1 MKKISTITITGA
13 GGLQA
18 SVSNYGAKIL
28 SLLVP
33 NQAGEVVD
41 VLLGFSSM
49 EEWQTLEP
57 SFNAV
62 IGRYANRI
70 KNGCFTIDGQ
80 TYQLP
85 INCAGNTL
93 HGGLQGFQQ
102 QIWDIVGQSAYS
114 VSLHY
119 RSIDGEQGFPGMV
132 DVYVTYQITKNN
144 ALRITY
150 EAKTSAPTVINLT
163 QHAYFNLEGEHS
175 DSIRQH
181 ILQINADAFTEMDD
195 TNCPT
200 GTILSVEGT
209 PMDFRQP
216 TRIGDRIDD
225 PIFAPTRGIDANWVL
240 HPTPYTLHRDAVAS
254 TPHTLHRNAV
264 ATLSAAGRTMQ
275 VFTTQPA
282 LQVYTA
288 NFVEEN
294 IGKSGTLYH
303 PQNAICLETQNY
315 PDAPNHPSFPSAVL
329 RPGEVYFQQT
339 EYKFV

>member
-1 MKKISTITITGA
+1 MKKISTITLTGT
-13 GGLQA
+13 GGLEVA
-18 SVSNYGAKIL
+18 ISTYGAKIL
-28 SLLVP
+28 RLLVP
-33 NQAGEVVD
+33 DRAGEKVD
-41 VLLGFSSM
+41 VVLGFSSM
-49 EEWQTLEP
+49 EEWQAQEP

-70 KNGCFTIDGQ
+70 KDGRFTIDGQ

-119 RSIDGEQGFPGMV
+119 RSMDGEQGFPGTV
-132 DVYVTYQITKNN
+132 DVYVTYQITKDN

-150 EAKTSAPTVINLT
+150 EAKTSAPTIINLT
-163 QHAYFNLEGEHS
+163 QHAYFNLEGES
-175 DSIRQH
+175 SGSIREH
-181 ILQINADAFTEMDD
+181 ILQINADAYTEMDD
-195 TNCPT
+195 SNCPT
-200 GTILSVEGT
+200 GKILSVEDT
-209 PMDFRQP
+209 AMDFRQP

-225 PIFAPTRGIDANWVL
+225 SLFAPTRGIDANWVL
-240 HPTPYTLHRDAVAS
+240 AHPFDQKLSLA
-254 TPHTLHRNAV
+254 

-275 VFTTQPA
+275 VRTTAPG

-288 NFVEEN
+288 NFVEN
-294 IGKSGTLYH
+294 NRGKTGTMYH

-315 PDAPNHPSFPSAVL
+315 PDAPNHPSFPSAIL
-329 RPGEVYFQQT
+329 RPGEIYFSQT
-339 EYKFV
+339 EYKFLS

>member
-1 MKKISTITITGA
+1 MRKISTITIVGT
-13 GGLQA
+13 GGLEMT
-18 SVSNYGAKIL
+18 VCNYGAKIL
-28 SLLVP
+28 NLLVP
-33 NQAGEVVD
+33 NQNGEKVD
-41 VLLGFSSM
+41 VLLGFSSI

-62 IGRYANRI
+62 IGRFANRI
-70 KNGCFTIDGQ
+70 KGGRFTIDGQ
-80 TYQLP
+80 NYQLP

-93 HGGLQGFQQ
+93 HGGVLGFQQ
-102 QIWDIVGQSAYS
+102 QIWDVVGQSAYS

-119 RSIDGEQGFPGMV
+119 RSIDGEQGFPGTL
-132 DVYVTYQITKNN
+132 DVYVTYQITKDN

-163 QHAYFNLEGEHS
+163 QHAYFNLEGEQAE
-175 DSIRQH
+175 SIREH

-200 GTILSVEGT
+200 GKILSVEDT
-209 PMDFRQP
+209 AMDFRQP
-216 TRIGDRIDD
+216 TRIGDRIDHD
-225 PIFAPTRGIDANWVL
+225 CFARTRGIDANWVISRPL
-240 HPTPYTLHRDAVAS
+240 SDYRLS
-254 TPHTLHRNAV
+254 LV
-264 ATLSAAGRTMQ
+264 ATLSASERTMQ
-275 VFTTQPA
+275 VFTTQPG

-315 PDAPNHPSFPSAVL
+315 PDAPNHPSFPSAIL
-329 RPGEVYFQQT
+329 RPGEIYFSQT
-339 EYKFV
+339 EYRFS

>member
-1 MKKISTITITGA
+1 MRKISTITITGT
-13 GGLQA
+13 GGLEA
-18 SVSNYGAKIL
+18 SITNYGAKIL

-33 NQAGEVVD
+33 NRDGEKVD

-119 RSIDGEQGFPGMV
+119 RSMDGEQGFPGTV

-150 EAKTSAPTVINLT
+150 EAKTTAPTIINLT
-163 QHAYFNLEGEHS
+163 QHAYFNLEGES
-175 DSIRQH
+175 SGSIREH

-195 TNCPT
+195 SNCPT
-200 GTILSVEGT
+200 GKILSVEGT
-209 PMDFRQP
+209 AMDFRQP
-216 TRIGDRIDD
+216 TRIGERIDHD
-225 PIFAPTRGIDANWVL
+225 FFARTRGIDANWVL
-240 HPTPYTLHRDAVAS
+240 AHPFDQKLSLA
-254 TPHTLHRNAV
+254 

-275 VFTTQPA
+275 VRTTAPG

-288 NFVEEN
+288 NFVEN
-294 IGKSGTLYH
+294 NRGKTGTMYH

-315 PDAPNHPSFPSAVL
+315 PDAPNHPSFPSAIL
-329 RPGEVYFQQT
+329 RPGEIYFSQT
-339 EYKFV
+339 EYKFLS

>member
-1 MKKISTITITGA
+1 MNTISTITLIGKGA
-13 GGLQA
+13 LQA
-18 SVSNYGAKIL
+18 SVTNYGAKIL

-41 VLLGFSSM
+41 VLLGFSTM
-49 EEWQTLEP
+49 EQWQTLEP

-70 KNGCFTIDGQ
+70 KYGRFTIDGQ
-80 TYQLP
+80 SYQLP

-93 HGGLQGFQQ
+93 HGGVEGFQQ
-102 QIWDIVGQSAYS
+102 RVWDIVCQSADS

-119 RSIDGEQGFPGMV
+119 RSMDGEQGFPGTL
-132 DVYVTYQITKNN
+132 DVYVTYQLTPDN

-150 EAKTSAPTVINLT
+150 EARTTAPTVINLT

-240 HPTPYTLHRDAVAS
+240 PPTPY
-254 TPHTLHRNAV
+254 TLHRNAV

>member
-1 MKKISTITITGA
+1 MKKISTITITGT
-13 GGLQA
+13 GGLEA
-18 SVSNYGAKIL
+18 SITNYGAKIL

-33 NQAGEVVD
+33 NRDGEKVD

-119 RSIDGEQGFPGMV
+119 RSMDGEQGFPGTV
-132 DVYVTYQITKNN
+132 DVYVTYQITKDN

-150 EAKTSAPTVINLT
+150 EAKTTAPTIINLT
-163 QHAYFNLEGEHS
+163 QHAYFNLEGES
-175 DSIRQH
+175 SGSIREH
-181 ILQINADAFTEMDD
+181 ILQINADSFTEMDD
-195 TNCPT
+195 SNCPT
-200 GTILSVEGT
+200 GKILSVEGT
-209 PMDFRQP
+209 AMDFRQP

-225 PIFAPTRGIDANWVL
+225 SLFAPTRGIDANWVL
-240 HPTPYTLHRDAVAS
+240 AHPFDQKLSLA
-254 TPHTLHRNAV
+254 

-275 VFTTQPA
+275 VRTTAPG

-288 NFVEEN
+288 NFVEN
-294 IGKSGTLYH
+294 NRGKTGTMYH

-315 PDAPNHPSFPSAVL
+315 PDAPNHPSFPSAIL
-329 RPGEVYFQQT
+329 RPGEIYFSQT
-339 EYKFV
+339 EYKFLS

>member
-1 MKKISTITITGA
+1 MKKISTITITAA

-18 SVSNYGAKIL
+18 NITNYGAKIL

-33 NQAGEVVD
+33 NRDGEKVD
-41 VLLGFSSM
+41 VLLGFSQM

-70 KNGCFTIDGQ
+70 KNGCFSIDGQ

-102 QIWDIVGQSAYS
+102 QIWDIVQQSHDS
-114 VSLHY
+114 IVLHY
-119 RSIDGEQGFPGMV
+119 QSVDGEQGFPGTV
-132 DVYVTYQITKNN
+132 DVYVTYQITRDN

-163 QHAYFNLEGEHS
+163 QHAYFNLEGEHA
-175 DSIRQH
+175 DSIREH
-181 ILQINADAFTEMDD
+181 LLQINADAFTEMDD

-200 GTILSVEGT
+200 GTILSVEGS

-225 PIFAPTRGIDANWVL
+225 AFFAHTRGIDANWVL
-240 HPTPYTLHRDAVAS
+240 HPTP
-254 TPHTLHRNAV
+254 HTLHSTPV

-275 VFTTQPA
+275 VFTTQPG

-294 IGKSGTLYH
+294 IGKSGTIYH

-315 PDAPNHPSFPSAVL
+315 PDAPNHPSFPSAIL
-329 RPGEVYFQQT
+329 RPGEIYFSQT
-339 EYKFV
+339 EYKFI

>member
-1 MKKISTITITGA
+1 MKKISTITIVGT
-13 GGLQA
+13 GGLEMT
-18 SVSNYGAKIL
+18 VCNYGAKIL
-28 SLLVP
+28 NLLVP
-33 NQAGEVVD
+33 NQNGEKVD
-41 VLLGFSSM
+41 VLLGFSSI

-119 RSIDGEQGFPGMV
+119 RSIDGEQGFPGTV

-240 HPTPYTLHRDAVAS
+240 PP
-254 TPHTLHRNAV
+254 TPHTLHRDAV

-315 PDAPNHPSFPSAVL
+315 PDAPNHPSFPSAIL
-329 RPGEVYFQQT
+329 RPGEIYFSQT
-339 EYKFV
+339 EYRFS

>member
-1 MKKISTITITGA
+1 MKKISTITITGT
-13 GGLQA
+13 GGLEA
-18 SVSNYGAKIL
+18 SITNYGAKIL

-33 NQAGEVVD
+33 NRDGEKVD

-119 RSIDGEQGFPGMV
+119 RSMDGEQGFPGTV
-132 DVYVTYQITKNN
+132 DVYVTYQITKDN

-150 EAKTSAPTVINLT
+150 EAKTSAPTIINLT
-163 QHAYFNLEGEHS
+163 QHAYFNLKGES
-175 DSIRQH
+175 SGSIREH

-195 TNCPT
+195 SNCPT
-200 GTILSVEGT
+200 GKILSVEGT
-209 PMDFRQP
+209 AMDFRQP

-225 PIFAPTRGIDANWVL
+225 SLFAPTRGIDANWVL
-240 HPTPYTLHRDAVAS
+240 AHPFDQKLSLA
-254 TPHTLHRNAV
+254 

-275 VFTTQPA
+275 VRTTAPG

-288 NFVEEN
+288 NFVEN
-294 IGKSGTLYH
+294 NRGKTGTMYH

-315 PDAPNHPSFPSAVL
+315 PDAPNHPSFPSAIL
-329 RPGEVYFQQT
+329 RPGEIYFSQT
-339 EYKFV
+339 EYKFLS

>member
-1 MKKISTITITGA
+1 MRKISTITIVGT
-13 GGLQA
+13 GGLEMT
-18 SVSNYGAKIL
+18 VCNYGAKIL
-28 SLLVP
+28 NLLVP
-33 NQAGEVVD
+33 NQNGEKVD
-41 VLLGFSSM
+41 VLLGFSSI
-49 EEWQTLEP
+49 EEWQILEP

-93 HGGLQGFQQ
+93 HGGVLGFQQ
-102 QIWDIVGQSAYS
+102 QIWDVVGQSAYS

-119 RSIDGEQGFPGMV
+119 RSIDGEQGFPGTV

-181 ILQINADAFTEMDD
+181 ILQINADTFTEMDD

-225 PIFAPTRGIDANWVL
+225 PIFVPTRGIDANWVL
-240 HPTPYTLHRDAVAS
+240 PS
-254 TPHTLHRNAV
+254 TPHTLHSNAV

-315 PDAPNHPSFPSAVL
+315 PDAPNHPSFPSAIL
-329 RPGEVYFQQT
+329 RPGEIYFSQT
-339 EYKFV
+339 EYRFS

>member
-1 MKKISTITITGA
+1 MKKISTITITGT
-13 GGLQA
+13 GGLEA
-18 SVSNYGAKIL
+18 SITNYGAKIL

-33 NQAGEVVD
+33 NRDGEKVD

-119 RSIDGEQGFPGMV
+119 RSMDGEQGFPGTV
-132 DVYVTYQITKNN
+132 DVYVTYQITKDN

-150 EAKTSAPTVINLT
+150 EAKTTAPTVINLT
-163 QHAYFNLEGEHS
+163 QHAYFNLAGES
-175 DSIRQH
+175 SGSIREH

-195 TNCPT
+195 SNCPT
-200 GTILSVEGT
+200 GKILSVEGT
-209 PMDFRQP
+209 AMDFRQP
-216 TRIGDRIDD
+216 TRIGERIDHD
-225 PIFAPTRGIDANWVL
+225 FFARTRGIDANWVL
-240 HPTPYTLHRDAVAS
+240 AHPFDQKLSLA
-254 TPHTLHRNAV
+254 

-275 VFTTQPA
+275 VRTTAPG

-294 IGKSGTLYH
+294 IGKSGTVYH

-315 PDAPNHPSFPSAVL
+315 PDAPNHPSFPSAIL
-329 RPGEVYFQQT
+329 RPGEIYFSQT
-339 EYKFV
+339 EYKFLSL

>member
-1 MKKISTITITGA
+1 MNMISTITLIGK

-18 SVSNYGAKIL
+18 SVTNYGAKIL

-41 VLLGFSSM
+41 VLLGFSTM
-49 EEWQTLEP
+49 EQWQTLEP

-70 KNGCFTIDGQ
+70 KYGRFTIDGQ
-80 TYQLP
+80 SYQLP

-93 HGGLQGFQQ
+93 HGGVEGFQQ
-102 QIWDIVGQSAYS
+102 RVWDIVCQSADS

-119 RSIDGEQGFPGMV
+119 RSMDGEQGFPGTV

-150 EAKTSAPTVINLT
+150 EAKTTAPTVINLT

-216 TRIGDRIDD
+216 TRIGDRIND
-225 PIFAPTRGIDANWVL
+225 PIFAPTRGIDTNWVL
-240 HPTPYTLHRDAVAS
+240 SSSEYHPLALA
-254 TPHTLHRNAV
+254 
-264 ATLSAAGRTMQ
+264 ATLAAGGRTMQ

>member
-1 MKKISTITITGA
+1 MKKISTITITGT

-18 SVSNYGAKIL
+18 CITNYGAKIL

-33 NQAGEVVD
+33 NREGEKVD

-119 RSIDGEQGFPGMV
+119 RSMDGEQGFPGTV
-132 DVYVTYQITKNN
+132 DVYVTYQITKDN

-150 EAKTSAPTVINLT
+150 EAKTSAPTIINLT
-163 QHAYFNLEGEHS
+163 QHAYFNLKGES
-175 DSIRQH
+175 SGSIREH
-181 ILQINADAFTEMDD
+181 ILQINADSFTEMDD
-195 TNCPT
+195 SNCPT
-200 GTILSVEGT
+200 GKILSVEGT
-209 PMDFRQP
+209 AMDFRQP

-225 PIFAPTRGIDANWVL
+225 SLFAPTRGIDANWVL
-240 HPTPYTLHRDAVAS
+240 AHPFDQKLSLA
-254 TPHTLHRNAV
+254 

-275 VFTTQPA
+275 VRTTAPG

-288 NFVEEN
+288 NFVEN
-294 IGKSGTLYH
+294 NRGKTGTMYH

-315 PDAPNHPSFPSAVL
+315 PDAPNHPSFPSAIL
-329 RPGEVYFQQT
+329 RPGEIYFSQT
-339 EYKFV
+339 EYKFLS

>member
-119 RSIDGEQGFPGMV
+119 RSIDGEQGFPGTV

-225 PIFAPTRGIDANWVL
+225 PIFAPTRGIDANWVISRPL
-240 HPTPYTLHRDAVAS
+240 SDHRLS
-254 TPHTLHRNAV
+254 LV
-264 ATLSAAGRTMQ
+264 ATLSASERTMQ
-275 VFTTQPA
+275 VFTTQPG

-315 PDAPNHPSFPSAVL
+315 PDAPNHPSFPSAIL
-329 RPGEVYFQQT
+329 RPREIYFSQT
-339 EYKFV
+339 EYRFS

>member
-1 MKKISTITITGA
+1 MRKISTITITGT
-13 GGLQA
+13 GGLEA
-18 SVSNYGAKIL
+18 SITNYGAKIL

-33 NQAGEVVD
+33 NRDGEKVD

-119 RSIDGEQGFPGMV
+119 CSIDGEQGFPGTV
-132 DVYVTYQITKNN
+132 DVYVTYQITKEN

-150 EAKTSAPTVINLT
+150 EAKTTAPTVINLT

-175 DSIRQH
+175 DSIREH

-200 GTILSVEGT
+200 DTILSVEGT
-209 PMDFRQP
+209 PMDFRLP

-225 PIFAPTRGIDANWVL
+225 PFFAPTRGIDANWVL
-240 HPTPYTLHRDAVAS
+240 ANPTEKRLSLA
-254 TPHTLHRNAV
+254 

-275 VFTTQPA
+275 VFTTQPG

-288 NFVEEN
+288 NFVEQN
-294 IGKSGTLYH
+294 IGKSGMLYH

-315 PDAPNHPSFPSAVL
+315 PDAPNHISFPSAIL
-329 RPGEVYFQQT
+329 RPGEIYFSQT
-339 EYKFV
+339 EYQFS

>member
-1 MKKISTITITGA
+1 MRKISTITITGT
-13 GGLQA
+13 GGLEA
-18 SVSNYGAKIL
+18 SITNYGAKIL

-33 NQAGEVVD
+33 NRDGEKVD

-80 TYQLP
+80 RYQLP

-119 RSIDGEQGFPGMV
+119 RSMDGEQGFPGTV
-132 DVYVTYQITKNN
+132 DVYVTYQITKDNS
-144 ALRITY
+144 LRITY
-150 EAKTSAPTVINLT
+150 EAKTSAPTIINLT
-163 QHAYFNLEGEHS
+163 QHAYFNLEGES
-175 DSIRQH
+175 SGSIREH

-195 TNCPT
+195 SNCPT
-200 GTILSVEGT
+200 GKILSVEDT
-209 PMDFRQP
+209 AMDFRQP

-225 PIFAPTRGIDANWVL
+225 SLFAPTRGIDANWVL
-240 HPTPYTLHRDAVAS
+240 AHPFDQKLSLA
-254 TPHTLHRNAV
+254 

-275 VFTTQPA
+275 VRTTAPG

-288 NFVEEN
+288 NFVEN
-294 IGKSGTLYH
+294 NLGKTGTTYH

-315 PDAPNHPSFPSAVL
+315 PDAPNHPSFPSAIL
-329 RPGEVYFQQT
+329 RPGEIYFSQT
-339 EYKFV
+339 EYKFLS

>member
-1 MKKISTITITGA
+1 MRKISTITITGT
-13 GGLQA
+13 GGLEA
-18 SVSNYGAKIL
+18 SITNYGAKIL

-33 NQAGEVVD
+33 NRDGEKVD

-119 RSIDGEQGFPGMV
+119 RSMDGEQGFPGTV
-132 DVYVTYQITKNN
+132 DVYVTYQITKDN

-150 EAKTSAPTVINLT
+150 EAKTSAPTIINLT
-163 QHAYFNLEGEHS
+163 QHAYFNLKGES
-175 DSIRQH
+175 SGSIREH

-195 TNCPT
+195 SNCPT
-200 GTILSVEGT
+200 GKILSVEGT
-209 PMDFRQP
+209 AMDFRQP

-225 PIFAPTRGIDANWVL
+225 SLFAPTRGIDANWVL
-240 HPTPYTLHRDAVAS
+240 AHPFDQKLSLA
-254 TPHTLHRNAV
+254 

-275 VFTTQPA
+275 VRTTAPG

-294 IGKSGTLYH
+294 IGKSGTMYH

-315 PDAPNHPSFPSAVL
+315 PDAPNHPSFPSAIL
-329 RPGEVYFQQT
+329 RPGEIYFSQT
-339 EYKFV
+339 EYKFLS

>member
-1 MKKISTITITGA
+1 MKKISTITITGT
-13 GGLQA
+13 GGLQ
-18 SVSNYGAKIL
+18 VSITNYGAKIL

-33 NQAGEVVD
+33 NRDGEKVD

-49 EEWQTLEP
+49 EEWQMLEP

-93 HGGLQGFQQ
+93 HGGLLGFQQ

-119 RSIDGEQGFPGMV
+119 RSMDSEQGFPGTV
-132 DVYVTYQITKNN
+132 DVYVTYQITRDN

-163 QHAYFNLEGEHS
+163 QHAYFNLEGEQAE
-175 DSIRQH
+175 SIREH

-200 GTILSVEGT
+200 GKILSVEDT
-209 PMDFRQP
+209 AMDFRQP
-216 TRIGDRIDD
+216 TRIGDRIDHD
-225 PIFAPTRGIDANWVL
+225 CFARTRGIDANWVL
-240 HPTPYTLHRDAVAS
+240 HRPSSEQRLSLA
-254 TPHTLHRNAV
+254 
-264 ATLSAAGRTMQ
+264 ATLSTAGRTMQ
-275 VFTTQPA
+275 VFTTQPG

-288 NFVEEN
+288 NFVENN
-294 IGKSGTLYH
+294 IGKSGTMYH

-315 PDAPNHPSFPSAVL
+315 PDAPNHPSFPSAIL
-329 RPGEVYFQQT
+329 RPGEIYFSQT
-339 EYKFV
+339 EYKFL